1 MVLLLL
7 AVWSSKKKKKKE
19 VVEKKRLESVKPV
32 NEIEEAERENLLS
45 YKVQGG
51 VELDEVVESN
61 IIIYRYKQKS
71 SLYLYSCYD
80 YKIIRLLDFLK
91 FLCVFLLFVS
101 IFNESI
107 NESEF

>member
-1 MVLLLL
+1 VVLLLL

-19 VVEKKRLESVKPV
+19 VEKKRLESVKPV

-61 IIIYRYKQKS
+61 IIIYRYKQKALS
-71 SLYLYSCYD
+71 FFDAMIILYNYS
-80 YKIIRLLDFLK
+80 IT
-91 FLCVFLLFVS
+91 
-101 IFNESI
+101 
-107 NESEF
+107 

>member
-51 VELDEVVESN
+51 VELDEVDESN
-61 IIIYRYKQKS
+61 IIIYRYKQKALS
-71 SLYLYSCYD
+71 FFDAMIILYNYS
-80 YKIIRLLDFLK
+80 IT
-91 FLCVFLLFVS
+91 
-101 IFNESI
+101 
-107 NESEF
+107 

>member
-19 VVEKKRLESVKPV
+19 VLEKKRLESVKPV

-51 VELDEVVESN
+51 VELDEVAESN
-61 IIIYRYKQKS
+61 IIIYRYKQKLS
-71 SLYLYSCYD
+71 FFFHAMIIQLFDYLIFKNFYVFCFALCLYF
-80 YKIIRLLDFLK
+80 K
-91 FLCVFLLFVS
+91 
-101 IFNESI
+101 
-107 NESEF
+107 

>member
-1 MVLLLL
+1 MLLLL

-19 VVEKKRLESVKPV
+19 VVEKERLESVKPV

-61 IIIYRYKQKS
+61 IIIYRYKQKA
-71 SLYLYSCYD
+71 LYLYSCYD
-80 YKIIRLLDFLK
+80 YKIIRLLDFFK
-91 FLCVFLLFVS
+91 FLCFFCSLSLF
-101 IFNESI
+101 
-107 NESEF
+107 

>member
-19 VVEKKRLESVKPV
+19 VLEKKRLESVKPV

-51 VELDEVVESN
+51 VELDEVAESN
-61 IIIYRYKQKS
+61 IIIYRYKQKLS
-71 SLYLYSCYD
+71 FFFDAMIIQLFDYL
-80 YKIIRLLDFLK
+80 
-91 FLCVFLLFVS
+91 
-101 IFNESI
+101 IF
-107 NESEF
+107 